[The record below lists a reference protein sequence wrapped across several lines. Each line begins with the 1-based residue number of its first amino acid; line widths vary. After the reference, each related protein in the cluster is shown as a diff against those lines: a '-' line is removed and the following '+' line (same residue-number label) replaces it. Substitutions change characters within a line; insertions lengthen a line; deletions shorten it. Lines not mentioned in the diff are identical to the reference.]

1 MQKSLLYSSKL
12 LVVVNKTVT
21 PIEAEYRAACPGA
34 MPSTILRRKKI
45 TSSKSSRH
53 APVQRSL
60 SQGTIE
66 RIGRPSE
73 PLAVKQA
80 LNVAGQC
87 VGRHYEKGIDRI
99 YIVSGDRAA

>member
-53 APVQRSL
+53 APMHSAWFLRSVAIRKKVPK
-60 SQGTIE
+60 SFGNQGE
-66 RIGRPSE
+66 
-73 PLAVKQA
+73 
-80 LNVAGQC
+80 
-87 VGRHYEKGIDRI
+87 
-99 YIVSGDRAA
+99 

>member
-1 MQKSLLYSSKL
+1 LLYSSKL

-53 APVQRSL
+53 APVHQ
-60 SQGTIE
+60 IE
-66 RIGRPSE
+66 DREPVRIDDDG
-73 PLAVKQA
+73 LAVERA
-80 LNVAGQC
+80 LPHRQPL
-87 VGRHYEKGIDRI
+87 DRGSKLQR
-99 YIVSGDRAA
+99 YSAAIKN